1 MTSKISS
8 LPSANPNR
16 DKPRDP
22 GEKAL
27 QYIETAS
34 LAGLGTSFKYYTSL
48 NGNAPL
54 KDGIFG
60 GESLD
65 AKPTYNQQP
74 SETVYDSQVNA
85 QIVMGPYKPRGQI
98 SKRMAQGQKRI
109 ATIDLVAGRMGSYA
123 RSYKED
129 LNLDQLKSEVAIAE
143 TKLKSLS
150 FTDVDDLSD
159 PNGSLFSYN
168 QAFARYSNLKSRLDR
183 AVNKGRQEPIYTNNN
198 FKVDAARVVISQKG
212 DADADFGLR
221 PGRVGSSRSRSF
233 VAMKGDDV
241 RIVARE
247 SIKLVTG
254 TDDENSQGGRLEVP
268 RGIDLIAAN
277 DDQDMQPLVK
287 GTNLLECLD
296 DMNDNLSS
304 LNGIVMDM
312 LLQQMIF
319 NTALAF
325 HTHSVIPDPTSPT
338 LVGTIPSF
346 QNILAW
352 ATYLPSTIGTSL
364 FSIISNKINLGRTY
378 IKYLTP
384 KPFRDD
390 SFICSK
396 YNHTN

>member
-1 MTSKISS
+1 MTDKFST
-8 LPSANPNR
+8 LPEANPNR

-22 GEKAL
+22 GQKAL

-34 LAGLGTSFKYYTSL
+34 FAGLGTSFKYFTSSQGEL
-48 NGNAPL
+48 QF
-54 KDGIFG
+54 KTGIFG
-60 GESLD
+60 GESID
-65 AKPTYNQQP
+65 AKPKFIQMP
-74 SETVYDSQVNA
+74 SETLYDSQVNA
-85 QIVMGPYKPRGQI
+85 QICIGPYKPRGQI
-98 SKRMAQGQKRI
+98 SKRMAQGQKGI
-109 ATIDLVAGRMGSYA
+109 ATIDMVVGRMGSYA
-123 RSYKED
+123 RSYEND
-129 LNLDQLKSEVAIAE
+129 ENLDELKKEIAIAE
-143 TKLKSLS
+143 ANLQSLS

-159 PNGSLFSYN
+159 PQSDLLNYN
-168 QAFARYSNLKSRLDR
+168 AAFQKYNALKSRLEYTVRTDKSKPVR
-183 AVNKGRQEPIYTNNN
+183 ANNN
-198 FKVDAARVVISQKG
+198 YKVDSARIVISQKG
-212 DADADFGLR
+212 DVDPDFGIR
-221 PGRVGSSRSRSF
+221 PGKVGTSRARSF
-233 VAMKGDDV
+233 VALKGDDV

-254 TDDENSQGGRLEVP
+254 TDNENAQGGKIEVP

-296 DMNDNLSS
+296 DINDNISS

-319 NTALAF
+319 NTAVAF
-325 HTHSVIPDPTSPT
+325 HTHPVLIDPVT
-338 LVGTIPSF
+338 LLPGT
-346 QNILAW
+346 
-352 ATYLPSTIGTSL
+352 LPSPVTIGAYAVQTPMVIGTTL